1 MCYYFLSMFI
11 PLRKHQLHEELA
23 RLHSSVSTFY
33 LSVPNFLQYKKEIVA
48 TMEQA
53 VRYAQLAKNT
63 TEYLSCLHDIA
74 QVKFEYEIFLYQ
86 NLFLFLDTSF
96 I

>member
-1 MCYYFLSMFI
+1 MY
-11 PLRKHQLHEELA
+11 EELA

-33 LSVPNFLQYKKEIVA
+33 LSVPNCLQYKKEIIA
-48 TMEQA
+48 TMEQS

-63 TEYLSCLHDIA
+63 NEYLSCLHDIA
-74 QVKFEYEIFLYQ
+74 QVEIVLFEEKKNNFHRIID
-86 NLFLFLDTSF
+86 FLDTVV